1 MIPSFVSGRSNEATC
16 LDATGKESN
25 MRASVYVCLAAIATV
40 LAGCLWVPGEGYRGD
55 RNGGMAVRMAAVTKA
70 DGIEATLRA
79 TT

>member
-1 MIPSFVSGRSNEATC
+1 
-16 LDATGKESN
+16 